1 MTGLVRKATLL
12 TLCGLIVAGAAM
24 AGVPS
29 AATSTIPSGGI
40 KLGVF
45 GQNPGP
51 GMRIDALGQP
61 DVSFEFTVTVRD
73 LASNVVPNVLVS
85 VDFSAC
91 HHLSIAQDQ
100 AQPGTTVDC
109 TGHIVSVMTNGV
121 GVAAFRIVG
130 GGSVPTEVPP
140 ATNPTIGCGVIKVGT
155 TVLGNVRVATPDQ
168 DHFSGPGGIT
178 AGDLAV
184 EIDIIKYCLA
194 PFPGPY
200 YLERGDINRDG
211 AVTAVDLNAEI
222 DAIAYMFNPA
232 HAANN
237 GKTCNDAPHTCC
249 SLLP

>member
-1 MTGLVRKATLL
+1 
-12 TLCGLIVAGAAM
+12 
-24 AGVPS
+24 
-29 AATSTIPSGGI
+29 
-40 KLGVF
+40 
-45 GQNPGP
+45 
-51 GMRIDALGQP
+51 LGQP

-155 TVLGNVRVATPDQ
+155 TVLGNVRVSTPDENNN
-168 DHFSGPGGIT
+168 STGPGIDAVDENVVIDGIR
-178 AGDLAV
+178 
-184 EIDIIKYCLA
+184 YCLQ
-194 PFPGPY
+194 PGGPY
-200 YLERGDINRDG
+200 YLERYDINGNGVVD
-211 AVTAVDLNAEI
+211 ATDLNAII
-222 DAIAYMFNPA
+222 DIIAYFLNPA
-232 HAANN
+232 HNAQDGLTCAN
-237 GKTCNDAPHTCC
+237 GAHTCC
-249 SLLP
+249 SALP